1 MKINL
6 NQGDSLKEVF
16 KVKPEDCTSA
26 VDKRLPDLLGTYIV
40 VLWMEIVSAKLAQNS
55 LDDKYIT
62 VGQNIN
68 LNHLGMAT
76 IDEKVSVKSTFISQN
91 KRTLAFKVE
100 VHLGNEL
107 IAEAEHKRVV
117 IQQRLIQRQIEK
129 KSSEKSA

>member
-1 MKINL
+1 MKTNL

-16 KVKPEDCTSA
+16 KVKPENCTSA
-26 VDKRLPDLLGTYIV
+26 IDKRLPDLLGTYTV
-40 VLWMEIVSAKLAQNS
+40 VLWMEIISAKLAQTS

-68 LNHLGMAT
+68 LNHIGMAT
-76 IDEKVSVKSTFISQN
+76 IDENVIVSATFLHQN

-107 IAEAEHKRVV
+107 IAEAEHKRVI
-117 IQQRLIQRQIEK
+117 IQQRLIQRQLEK
-129 KSSEKSA
+129 KNKEIQ